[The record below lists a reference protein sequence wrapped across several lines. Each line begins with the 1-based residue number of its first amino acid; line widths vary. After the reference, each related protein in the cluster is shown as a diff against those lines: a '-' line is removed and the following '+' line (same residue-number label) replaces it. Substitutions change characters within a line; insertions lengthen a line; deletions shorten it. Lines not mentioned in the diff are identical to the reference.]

1 MGRDVTHIFRIDTI
15 QPNPVTRLEL
25 HLPQSA
31 LSKWAA
37 AIANVLESDPPSVD
51 RAVFFDNLPGLD
63 RVHHLVKRRTPDNT
77 IEYLIDGVPVQE
89 SSLRGVRYQ
98 LFQKAVRR

>member
-1 MGRDVTHIFRIDTI
+1 MGQDTNHIFRIDTV
-15 QPNPVTRLEL
+15 QPNPTARMEL

-51 RAVFFDNLPGLD
+51 RAIFYDNLQG
-63 RVHHLVKRRTPDNT
+63 VGVIHHLVKRRTPENT
-77 IEYLIDGVPVQE
+77 FEYLVNGVAVQE
-89 SSLRGVRYQ
+89 GSLRAMRYQ